1 MAFFRVKI
9 TLKYFIQ
16 FGQTVALDTDTDH
29 RPALL
34 SHLHGVLQSP
44 DELGAVAQP
53 VDDVEDEEG
62 ERHRHQEEPVSRDVV
77 WTTELLCWL
86 F

>member
-1 MAFFRVKI
+1 M
-9 TLKYFIQ
+9 TLTPSPLLPPLPPRYPRNSVQ
-16 FGQTVALDTDTDH
+16 AEAPRG
-29 RPALL
+29 L
-34 SHLHGVLQSP
+34 SHLHRVLQSP
-44 DELGAVAQP
+44 EELGAVAQP

-77 WTTELLCWL
+77 WTTELLSWL